1 MKQTLDV
8 TARKETLEEA
18 ASRELNSSYAI
29 VVDGELAYQHA
40 AMLNM
45 FRKGAEW
52 QAQQSPW
59 ISVKDRLPEEDGY
72 YLVTD
77 GNFIVTAYFFKDWKK
92 FAQYKRYP
100 HPFYGDGVIKL
111 YMPIPKFN

>member
-1 MKQTLDV
+1 MKRLIEKAFEESWINDYYHGNYKCH
-8 TARKETLEEA
+8 ARVGF
-18 ASRELNSSYAI
+18 YA
-29 VVDGELAYQHA
+29 
-40 AMLNM
+40 
-45 FRKGAEW
+45 GAEW
-52 QAQQSPW
+52 QAEQSPW

-72 YLVTD
+72 YLITD